1 MNKKLF
7 TWVVSSIAALLV
19 FFANTGIGTNS
30 VFILYE
36 PDIPESLKK

>member
-7 TWVVSSIAALLV
+7 TWAVSSIAAFLV

-30 VFILYE
+30 VLIFYE